1 MADTTD
7 TAAPVASAGDGAAHI
22 GWGRAILTAAIIAVV
37 GIVACVYGTNAILT
51 RVHSW
56 NRHSR
61 VFAATVWFF
70 ATLLALA
77 WGLRRLQRSKII

>member
-1 MADTTD
+1 MAETADTTD
-7 TAAPVASAGDGAAHI
+7 TVHDGAAHI

-56 NRHSR
+56 NRHTR

-70 ATLLALA
+70 ATLVLLA